1 MAQGAGYFSATGGK
15 QSPAVRA
22 CRKHE
27 AVSAEEFLPRGKSLV
42 VIGDV
47 PSSLTYHH
55 QTIKF

>member
-1 MAQGAGYFSATGGK
+1 MAQGAGYFGGK

-27 AVSAEEFLPRGKSLV
+27 AVSAEEFPPHGKSLV